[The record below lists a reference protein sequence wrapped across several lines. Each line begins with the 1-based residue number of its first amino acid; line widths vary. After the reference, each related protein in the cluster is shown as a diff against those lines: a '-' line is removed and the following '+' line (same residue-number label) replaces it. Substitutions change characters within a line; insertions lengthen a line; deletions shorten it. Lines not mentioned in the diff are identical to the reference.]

1 MRSKEKECISKLA
14 RRREA
19 EARPL
24 IKANEAQI
32 NVLRDFLS
40 NWVKKKSHFKKEN
53 GCPSSSL
60 SQEKTIQVYQGI

>member
-32 NVLRDFLS
+32 NGLRDFLS
-40 NWVKKKSHFKKEN
+40 N
-53 GCPSSSL
+53 
-60 SQEKTIQVYQGI
+60 